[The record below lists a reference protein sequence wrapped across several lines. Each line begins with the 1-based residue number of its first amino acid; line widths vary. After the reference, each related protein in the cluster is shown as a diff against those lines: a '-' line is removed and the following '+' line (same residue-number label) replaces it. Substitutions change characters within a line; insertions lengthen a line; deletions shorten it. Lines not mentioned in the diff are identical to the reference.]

1 MNADG
6 TNQQRVTVDPAQ
18 DDTPAWS
25 PDGQKITFVSGRD
38 GGNFEVYIV
47 NADGTGPVVNLTNNP
62 AFEFDTDWQP
72 ISSGSSVCT
81 RIGTTLTISMT
92 TASSMTVGLSG
103 ASFNVISNGVPDA
116 TCASSTVNNVDRVNV
131 NGTSGS
137 ESLTLDLSGG
147 QFSPGFT
154 PEGSGISEIEFQLDL
169 GAGNDALV
177 IQGGAGVESIRLG
190 SGGINVNGDDD
201 ADLALAGLER
211 ATVKGGGG
219 NDKLFGKGGLG
230 TGSAFALPLTLNGE
244 AGNDRLTDG
253 LAADLVDGGPG
264 NDTLTTLKNADAA
277 DDYAGGQGTDTL
289 SYGPRAQA
297 VTVSTDGQANDG
309 ALGEADNARP
319 DIEKLTGGK
328 GDDTLSAKTQA
339 KETLKGGNGN
349 DTLNVQ
355 DGNSLDVAN
364 GGLGTADTCL
374 ADPGDTKLNCE
385 A

>member
-1 MNADG
+1 
-6 TNQQRVTVDPAQ
+6 
-18 DDTPAWS
+18 
-25 PDGQKITFVSGRD
+25 
-38 GGNFEVYIV
+38 
-47 NADGTGPVVNLTNNP
+47 
-62 AFEFDTDWQP
+62 
-72 ISSGSSVCT
+72 
-81 RIGTTLTISMT
+81 
-92 TASSMTVGLSG
+92 
-103 ASFNVISNGVPDA
+103 
-116 TCASSTVNNVDRVNV
+116 VNNVDRVNV

-169 GAGNDALV
+169 LAGNDGLV

-190 SGGINVNGDDD
+190 FGGVNVNGDDD
-201 ADLALAGLER
+201 ADLTLAGLEQ
-211 ATVKGGGG
+211 AIVNGGAG
-219 NDKLFGKGGLG
+219 NDKLSGKGGLG
-230 TGSAFALPLTLNGE
+230 TGSAFPLRLTLNGE

-264 NDTLTTLKNADAA
+264 SDRLTALKNADAA
-277 DDYAGGQGTDTL
+277 DDYAGGPGTDTL

-309 ALGEADNARP
+309 ALSEADNARS
-319 DIEKLTGGK
+319 DIEKLTGGN
-328 GDDTLSAKTQA
+328 GDDTLSAKTPA

-349 DTLNVQ
+349 DTIDVH

-364 GGLGTADTCL
+364 GGLGTGDTCL